1 MFKKIREIA
10 GERSTPASK
19 CIKNKSGKT
28 LFEKQ
33 QIAKRWEEYIKK
45 LFEDDQPSQE
55 IILETAETGPPIL
68 RSEVEWALKHMK
80 QGKVPGP
87 DEIPT
92 EMFLALEGVG
102 IDLLFDLI
110 TKIYETG
117 TLPSNMLKS
126 VFVPLPKIRGT

>member
-110 TKIYETG
+110 TKI
-117 TLPSNMLKS
+117 
-126 VFVPLPKIRGT
+126 